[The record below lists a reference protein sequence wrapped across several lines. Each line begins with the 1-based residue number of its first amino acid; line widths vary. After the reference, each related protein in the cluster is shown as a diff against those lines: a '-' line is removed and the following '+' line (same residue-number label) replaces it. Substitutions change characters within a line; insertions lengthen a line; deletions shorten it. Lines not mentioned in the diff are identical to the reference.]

1 MRAGVRVAIMRSVG
15 VTRVGI
21 ATAVYVAGS
30 VVSTAAAV
38 PRDVV
43 PEYALLL
50 PSLALGWLVAVRAP
64 RSPVGPALAWTAAV
78 PAVVFAVENWGETWW
93 TGDPW
98 PGARTVAI
106 VGAGLWAWLFLGFA
120 TLILVFPDGRLP
132 GRTWRLVAAAVPVAA
147 LLVNAVV
154 STHPANF
161 VQEPGETGETSRVV
175 GGEPPV
181 VLPDA
186 VWDVVVVV
194 AFTLFAVTLLAVASS
209 LVVRFRRG
217 DERIRARLGWL
228 MTAALSVPLLLAT
241 SWLAVALGL
250 PGETAYL
257 GFLAAMLVLVPA
269 AIAVAILRHDLFDID
284 RLLGETLTWLIT
296 SVVSAAIFAAVVVGI
311 DTVLPGQDRAG
322 VTGAA
327 FVTALAL
334 LPLYH
339 RLHAAVS
346 RLVDR
351 DRTVALAAVKDFVR
365 RVRDGR
371 AEPEQIEAVLRSALQ
386 DPELRVLLRRPG
398 GDGYVDLA
406 GGPAKP
412 GPHQIPLH
420 TAGDAAGVLV
430 LGTTSARRVRRAQD
444 AAVESRLPIE
454 VSRLRLELREAL
466 AEVSASRSRLVTAAA
481 GERLRLERDLHDG
494 AQQQLVAI
502 GMRLRSVQHRLG
514 AGSAAYDDLDE
525 AVDALGQTV
534 GELRRIAH
542 GIRPGRLDDGLAAA
556 LRGLVQDSSVPVRL
570 DVAEVDVSEVVATA
584 AYYTVGEAMANA
596 LKHAHAGR
604 VDVGV
609 RRQDGRLV
617 VEVSDDGV
625 GGARAGFGLTS
636 LRDRIASVGGELTL
650 HSPPGA
656 GTSIRA
662 EIPCGS

>member
-1 MRAGVRVAIMRSVG
+1 MRDGVLFAIMMSVS

-21 ATAVYVAGS
+21 ATAVYVAAA
-30 VVSTAAAV
+30 VVSTAATDL
-38 PRDVV
+38 RDAAA
-43 PEYALLL
+43 EYALLL
-50 PSLALGWLVAVRAP
+50 PSLTLGWLVAVRAP
-64 RSPVGPALAWTAAV
+64 RSPVGPALGLTAAV
-78 PAVVFAVENWGETWW
+78 PAAVFAVEYWGETWW
-93 TGDPW
+93 TADPW

-106 VGAGLWAWLFLGFA
+106 VGAGVWAWLFLGFA
-120 TLILVFPDGRLP
+120 TLILVFPDGLLP
-132 GRTWRLVAAAVPVAA
+132 GRTWRLVAAAIPVAA
-147 LLVNAVV
+147 LLVNTVV
-154 STHPANF
+154 STYPGNF
-161 VQEPGETGETSRVV
+161 VHQAGETGRVV
-175 GGEPPV
+175 GGKPPIV
-181 VLPDA
+181 APGLFWNA
-186 VWDVVVVV
+186 AGVV
-194 AFTLFAVTLLAVASS
+194 AFTLFAATLLAVASS

-217 DERIRARLGWL
+217 DERTRARLRWL
-228 MTAALSVPLLLAT
+228 MTAALAIPLLLAT
-241 SWLAVALGL
+241 SWLAEALGL
-250 PGETAYL
+250 PGTAVYPGML
-257 GFLAAMLVLVPA
+257 TAMLVLVPA
-269 AIAVAILRHDLFDID
+269 AIAVAILRHDLFDVD
-284 RLLGETLTWLIT
+284 RLFGETLTWLIT
-296 SVVSAAIFAAVVVGI
+296 GAVSAAIFAGVVAGV
-311 DTVLPGQDRAG
+311 DTTLPDQDRAG

-351 DRTVALAAVKDFVR
+351 DRVVALAAVKDFVR

-398 GDGYVDLA
+398 GDEYVDLA
-406 GGPAKP
+406 GVTAMP

-420 TAGDAAGVLV
+420 AAGEAAGLLV
-430 LGTTSARRVRRAQD
+430 LGATSARRVRRAQD
-444 AAVESRLPIE
+444 AAVEARLPIE

-525 AVDALGQTV
+525 AVDGLERTI

-556 LRGLVQDSSVPVRL
+556 LRGLVQNSSVPVRL

-584 AYYTVGEAMANA
+584 AYFTVGEAMANA
-596 LKHAHAGR
+596 LKHAHASQVS
-604 VDVGV
+604 VDV
-609 RRQDGRLV
+609 RRSGGGLL
-617 VEVSDDGV
+617 VEVRDDGV
-625 GGARAGFGLTS
+625 GGARDGFGITS
-636 LRDRIASVGGELTL
+636 LRDRVASVGGELTVS
-650 HSPPGA
+650 SPTGA
-656 GTSIRA
+656 GTSVRA
-662 EIPCGS
+662 VIPCVS